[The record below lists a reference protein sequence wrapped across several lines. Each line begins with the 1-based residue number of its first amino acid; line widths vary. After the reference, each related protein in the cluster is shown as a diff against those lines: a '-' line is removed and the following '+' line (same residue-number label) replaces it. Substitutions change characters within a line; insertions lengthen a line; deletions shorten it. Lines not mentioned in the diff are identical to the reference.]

1 MLLRN
6 NIYDAVRAA
15 ILNWDLRPGQEIR
28 EQTLAQQ
35 YGVSRSPVRDALL
48 RLEKEHLVTV
58 LPRQGYRINPV
69 SLTDAAEIFAMRVV
83 MEPACCAAAA
93 AIPHAP
99 DPLEAVRDPGEQDF
113 VEYNR
118 AFHVA
123 VAERSGNA
131 RMATVTRELVEQS
144 DRLVRVSLTSPAVAD
159 RSRLVAEHVAI
170 IDAIV
175 AGDGTTASRLM
186 HDHVSEAGARVL
198 SILGDILRTEA

>member
-28 EQTLAQQ
+28 EQELAQQ

-69 SLTDAAEIFAMRVV
+69 SLADAAEIFGMRVV

-93 AIPHAP
+93 AIQHSP
-99 DPLEAVRDPGEQDF
+99 DPLEAVRDPGDRDF
-113 VEYNR
+113 VAYNR

-131 RMATVTRELVEQS
+131 RMAAVMRDLVEQS
-144 DRLVRVSLTSPAVAD
+144 DRLVRVSLTAPAVAD
-159 RSRLVAEHVAI
+159 RSRLVAAHVAI
-170 IDAIV
+170 IDAII
-175 AGDGTTASRLM
+175 AGDGATASRLM
-186 HDHVSEAGARVL
+186 HDHVSEARDRVL
-198 SILGDILRTEA
+198 SILSDILRTQA